1 MLNKTPS
8 KIILT
13 GEIFTGCEGEIFT
26 GCKGD
31 KWRYEGEIF
40 TGYLM
45 VFRNKYSPDIIKAIP
60 YAVILG
66 LRIVAVIQIMGVV

>member
-1 MLNKTPS
+1 MLNNIPS

-26 GCKGD
+26 GCRGEI
-31 KWRYEGEIF
+31 WRYEGEIF
-40 TGYLM
+40 TGCKGGI
-45 VFRNKYSPDIIKAIP
+45 RNKYSPDIIKAIS